1 MGLLDRFKGSAQ
13 DRFVA
18 EVLDVLLR
26 VDGVIEAAYVPDGF
40 RIDYRKA
47 GAEPGS
53 APVMMFL
60 ANVFA
65 ECQGVSTQE
74 RGDRIA
80 KLVSIAALPEV
91 GETWEDTKPLLRPV
105 IRSAA
110 FGLSPEAVKVPL
122 RRPAMPYLAELVVID
137 MPTAM
142 RYVTPSD
149 LEKWGVTA
157 EEAFAAAQEN
167 LAPSAFRLPEGGKV
181 PEQPV
186 AVRLADADGDAYFAS
201 MPLLPGWLESMRPV
215 AGGQPIALVS
225 DPSGLL
231 LVGAPEPP
239 KSIGPLVKLALE
251 EYRSAVRSISPVPY
265 TVDTT
270 GSVVPLEV
278 PRDDPAWPLLHEAEA
293 TLAYD
298 VYAQQTATL
307 RQQCELTAVE
317 TYVAALMRLKSNKD
331 DSIFTVATWADVIES
346 LLPYADY
353 IGLGPVGDVFLLPFE
368 AAIEEL
374 GLTPEP
380 DLYPARYRV
389 HAWPDPQTMA
399 HLRTLAVSP

>member
-13 DRFVA
+13 DRFAA

-270 GSVVPLEV
+270 G
-278 PRDDPAWPLLHEAEA
+278 
-293 TLAYD
+293 
-298 VYAQQTATL
+298 
-307 RQQCELTAVE
+307 
-317 TYVAALMRLKSNKD
+317 
-331 DSIFTVATWADVIES
+331 
-346 LLPYADY
+346 
-353 IGLGPVGDVFLLPFE
+353 
-368 AAIEEL
+368 
-374 GLTPEP
+374 
-380 DLYPARYRV
+380 
-389 HAWPDPQTMA
+389 
-399 HLRTLAVSP
+399 

>member
-13 DRFVA
+13 DRFAA

-167 LAPSAFRLPEGGKV
+167 LAPSAFRLPEGGKA

-265 TVDTT
+265 TVDAT
-270 GSVVPLEV
+270 GNVVPLEV
-278 PRDDPAWPLLHEAEA
+278 SRDDPAWPLLHEAEA

-353 IGLGPVGDVFLLPFE
+353 IGLGPVGDVFLLPFA